1 MQKKLILTVVSLFFS
16 CILYSQTNFSFDYDA
31 NGNRIKREV
40 IVIPSKMAY
49 SEMPNDSIVDDKSTI
64 NIIERDD
71 IKIYPNPTK
80 GDLNVELNT
89 TSDIQ
94 KIQINIISIKGQLL
108 YNTDVVQ
115 RAYNLDLSSFA
126 QGAYILIMQVNDKKY
141 EWKIIKE

>member
-49 SEMPNDSIVDDKSTI
+49 SQMPNDSIVDDKATI

-80 GDLNVELNT
+80 GDLNIELNT

>member
-49 SEMPNDSIVDDKSTI
+49 SEMPNDSIVDDKATI

>member
-1 MQKKLILTVVSLFFS
+1 MKQRFILTFVFLFFS

-49 SEMPNDSIVDDKSTI
+49 SEMPNDSSIVEQSEV

-80 GDLNVELNT
+80 GDLKVELNT
-89 TSDIQ
+89 NSDIQ
-94 KIQINIISIKGQLL
+94 KVQINIISIKGQLL

>member
-80 GDLNVELNT
+80 GDLNVEMNT

>member
-1 MQKKLILTVVSLFFS
+1 MNKEIILTIILLFFS
-16 CILYSQTNFSFDYDA
+16 CIIYSQTNFSFDYDA

-49 SEMPNDSIVDDKSTI
+49 SEMPNDSIVEQSAI

>member
-1 MQKKLILTVVSLFFS
+1 MNKEIILTIILLFFS
-16 CILYSQTNFSFDYDA
+16 CIIYSQTNFSFDYDA

-49 SEMPNDSIVDDKSTI
+49 SEMPNDSIVEQSAI

-115 RAYNLDLSSFA
+115 RAYNLDVSSFA